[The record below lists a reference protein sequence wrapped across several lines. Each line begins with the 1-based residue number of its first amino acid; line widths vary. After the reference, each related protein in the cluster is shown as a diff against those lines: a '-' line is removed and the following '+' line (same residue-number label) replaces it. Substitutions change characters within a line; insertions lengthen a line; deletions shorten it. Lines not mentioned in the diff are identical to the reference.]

1 MLPDLGIFKLQL
13 LTLALAWLR
22 SATLILSQQR
32 GPGMVGGATGA
43 VVPPTAAL
51 AAAFCFNMVQSKV

>member
-1 MLPDLGIFKLQL
+1 
-13 LTLALAWLR
+13 
-22 SATLILSQQR
+22 
-32 GPGMVGGATGA
+32 MVGGTAGA